1 MNHMMGGMDMG
12 GEGSNACKISMLW
25 NWYTID
31 ACFLAEGWHIRNNGM
46 FAATCIGVALMT
58 LCLEALRRAGR
69 EYDVIIAKQ
78 WQAHAR
84 TITKRI
90 SLDNNSLE
98 SPNLPTLTQKAD
110 SDEIASSSG
119 SAHQTQSL
127 PNIKSQYP
135 SSIAFR
141 ATPLQQLIRAILH
154 AATFGLAYILM
165 LLVMYFNGYIIIS
178 IILGAGLGKFVCDWM
193 SATIPIGA
201 RDEQVILHSSTDDP
215 AVCC

>member
-1 MNHMMGGMDMG
+1 MDGMNME

-31 ACFLAEGWHIRNNGM
+31 ACFLAEGWHIRNRGM

-58 LCLEALRRAGR
+58 VCLEALRRAGR
-69 EYDVIIAKQ
+69 EYDVLIAKQ

-84 TITKRI
+84 TITKRM
-90 SLDNNSLE
+90 SLDNNAVE
-98 SPNLPTLTQKAD
+98 SPA
-110 SDEIASSSG
+110 
-119 SAHQTQSL
+119 QSL
-127 PNIKSQYP
+127 TNFKSQYP

-141 ATPLQQLIRAILH
+141 ATPLQQLIRAVLH

-201 RDEQVILHSSTDDP
+201 KDEQIIHHSTTDDP